1 MRGNELKIEIKNLSK
16 ELDKNEI
23 LTDINLT
30 MESGKIYGL
39 VGRNGSGKSVLLKCI
54 CGFLPPTKGKI
65 LVDKEDIL
73 EKGKFPDSIAEMIE
87 HPKYL
92 PDLSA
97 YDNLELIASIKKVA
111 TEEDIENA
119 LEIVNLENNKKQFKK
134 FSLGMKQKL
143 GIAQVIM
150 ENPKIMIFDEPFNGI
165 EDSTAEKIREY
176 LKKNKKNKIIIIAT
190 HIKEDIESLCDE
202 IIEIKNGTI
211 VK

>member
-1 MRGNELKIEIKNLSK
+1 MRGKELKIEVKNLSK

-54 CGFLPPTKGKI
+54 CGFLPPTRGKI
-65 LVDKEDIL
+65 LVDKEDIF
-73 EKGKFPDSIAEMIE
+73 EKGKFPDSIAEMVE

-119 LEIVNLENNKKQFKK
+119 LKIVNLENNKKQFKK

>member
-65 LVDKEDIL
+65 LVDKEDIF

-97 YDNLELIASIKKVA
+97 YNNLELIASIKKVA

>member
-1 MRGNELKIEIKNLSK
+1 
-16 ELDKNEI
+16 
-23 LTDINLT
+23 
-30 MESGKIYGL
+30 
-39 VGRNGSGKSVLLKCI
+39 
-54 CGFLPPTKGKI
+54 
-65 LVDKEDIL
+65 
-73 EKGKFPDSIAEMIE
+73 
-87 HPKYL
+87 
-92 PDLSA
+92 
-97 YDNLELIASIKKVA
+97 
-111 TEEDIENA
+111 
-119 LEIVNLENNKKQFKK
+119 
-134 FSLGMKQKL
+134 MKQKL

>member
-65 LVDKEDIL
+65 LVDKEDIF

-97 YDNLELIASIKKVA
+97 YDNLELIASIKKIA
-111 TEEDIENA
+111 TEKDIENA

-211 VK
+211 AK

>member
-65 LVDKEDIL
+65 LVDKEDIF

>member
-1 MRGNELKIEIKNLSK
+1 MKIEIKNLSK

-65 LVDKEDIL
+65 LVDKEDIF

-97 YDNLELIASIKKVA
+97 YDNLELIASIKKIA
-111 TEEDIENA
+111 TEKDIENA

-211 VK
+211 AK

>member
-65 LVDKEDIL
+65 LVDKEDIF

-134 FSLGMKQKL
+134 FS
-143 GIAQVIM
+143 
-150 ENPKIMIFDEPFNGI
+150 
-165 EDSTAEKIREY
+165 
-176 LKKNKKNKIIIIAT
+176 
-190 HIKEDIESLCDE
+190 
-202 IIEIKNGTI
+202 
-211 VK
+211 